1 MSQYPPEWD
10 TLEEEQPV
18 IETEYQPAQE
28 PPRPVRQAPPP
39 QRRQQPSGRSG
50 GNGLSRLTLAVSVL
64 ALILA
69 GAALFLTLKPE
80 PEPEEPPDLSEEEPV
95 TFRFGDRIMTPL
107 EGMPLNPYDR
117 AGFSLDEKGRV
128 TYERDGIQAKTG
140 VDVSTYQQEIDWE
153 AVADDGIDFAIL
165 RLGYRGY
172 TEGGLFPDQTFQT
185 NLRGALDAGLDVGV
199 YFFSQAITPQ
209 EAEEEAD
216 YILSVLNGAPLAYPI
231 AFDWEH
237 VSDPGARS
245 NGLDGAVLT
254 QCAKAFCA
262 RIREGGYEPAVYFN
276 QNLGYLQYDL
286 RELEDSVLWLAELNS
301 PPKFYYH
308 FDLWQYSHTGTVA
321 GIQGEVDMDLDLRPV
336 LDAEETA

>member
-18 IETEYQPAQE
+18 IETEYQPSQE
-28 PPRPVRQAPPP
+28 PPRPVRPSPPPRSRQAPS
-39 QRRQQPSGRSG
+39 RRSGRG
-50 GNGLSRLTLAVSVL
+50 INWLALAISIL

-80 PEPEEPPDLSEEEPV
+80 PEPEEPPDVSEEEPV

-117 AGFSLDEKGRV
+117 ADFSLDEKGRV

-153 AVADDGIDFAIL
+153 AVAGDGIDFAIL

-185 NLRGALDAGLDVGV
+185 NLRGAQDAGLDVGV

-216 YILSVLNGAPLAYPI
+216 YILSAIEGYNITYPI
-231 AFDWEH
+231 AFDWEPI
-237 VSDPGARS
+237 SPGNDARTD
-245 NGLDGAVLT
+245 GLDNDVLT
-254 QCAKAFCA
+254 QCAAAFCA
-262 RIREGGYEPAVYFN
+262 KIEAAGYTPAVYFN
-276 QNLGYLQYDL
+276 QSLGYLRYDL
-286 RELEDSVLWLAELNS
+286 RELTDSVLWLAEYDTK
-301 PPKFYYH
+301 PDFYYC
-308 FDLWQYSHTGTVA
+308 FDLWQYTHTGQVA
-321 GIQGEVDMDLDLRPV
+321 GIEGDVDLDLDLR
-336 LDAEETA
+336 LG

>member
-18 IETEYQPAQE
+18 IETEYQPSQE

-80 PEPEEPPDLSEEEPV
+80 PEPEEPPDVSEEEPV

-153 AVADDGIDFAIL
+153 AVAGDGIDFAIL

-185 NLRGALDAGLDVGV
+185 NLRGAQDAGLDVGV

-216 YILSVLNGAPLAYPI
+216 YILSAIEGYNITYPI
-231 AFDWEH
+231 AFDWEPI
-237 VSDPGARS
+237 SPGNDARTD
-245 NGLDGAVLT
+245 GLDNDVLT
-254 QCAKAFCA
+254 QCAAAFCA
-262 RIREGGYEPAVYFN
+262 KIEAAGYTPAVYFN
-276 QNLGYLQYDL
+276 QSLGYLRYDL
-286 RELEDSVLWLAELNS
+286 RELTDSVLWLAEYDTK
-301 PPKFYYH
+301 PDFYYC
-308 FDLWQYSHTGTVA
+308 FDLWQYTHTGQVA
-321 GIQGEVDMDLDLRPV
+321 GIEGDVDLDLDLR
-336 LDAEETA
+336 LG

>member
-1 MSQYPPEWD
+1 M
-10 TLEEEQPV
+10 
-18 IETEYQPAQE
+18 IETEYQPSQE

-80 PEPEEPPDLSEEEPV
+80 PEPEEPPDVSEEEPV

-172 TEGGLFPDQTFQT
+172 GSEGTINLDSCFQK
-185 NLRGALDAGLDVGV
+185 NLAGARAAGIKIGV
-199 YFFSQAITPQ
+199 YFFSQAITTA
-209 EAEEEAD
+209 EAEEEARFV
-216 YILSVLNGAPLAYPI
+216 LENLNGAYLEYPVVY
-231 AFDWEH
+231 DWE
-237 VSDPGARS
+237 VISASGARTAGLS
-245 NGLDGAVLT
+245 NTTLTDCAVTFCQSVAMAGYTPMIYYNLPVGYTHYQLDRLVGYDVWFAQYAST
-254 QCAKAFCA
+254 PSMYYNY
-262 RIREGGYEPAVYFN
+262 RI
-276 QNLGYLQYDL
+276 
-286 RELEDSVLWLAELNS
+286 
-301 PPKFYYH
+301 
-308 FDLWQYSHTGTVA
+308 WQYSDKGSVP
-321 GIQGEVDMDLDLRPV
+321 GIEGNVDMDLAFIPY
-336 LDAEETA
+336 